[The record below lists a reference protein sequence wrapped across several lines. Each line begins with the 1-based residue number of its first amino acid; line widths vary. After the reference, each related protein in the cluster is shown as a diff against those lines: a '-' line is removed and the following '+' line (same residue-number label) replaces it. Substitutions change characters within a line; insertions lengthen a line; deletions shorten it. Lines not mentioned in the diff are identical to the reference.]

1 MTGGTL
7 IVTRA
12 INLHSYYKEQLEGFG
27 FENFMITDTDR
38 NGLDMIIFETAPRHL
53 MIEACFYRRS
63 TPYMMAELLEGFPDL
78 NITAFNLYDY
88 PDDNAKWFILNGVK
102 SYVNK
107 FEGMEEFYKG
117 LKCVRDGKYYISP
130 NITECIGK
138 MKIMP
143 EKADKVSRR
152 ENEVLQLV
160 CEGDSANE
168 IADNLNIS
176 FNTVKVHKQNLYRIF
191 NVSNSIQL
199 LWAAVSA
206 GKVNFEETLYF
217 KKNKQ
222 RTESKEQREER
233 NEE

>member
-12 INLHSYYKEQLEGFG
+12 VNLHSHYKEQLEGFG
-27 FENFMITDTDR
+27 FENFIITDTDR
-38 NGLDMIIFETAPRHL
+38 NGLDMIIYETAPCHL

-63 TPYMMAELLEGFPDL
+63 TPYMMIELLNIFPDL

-107 FEGMEEFYKG
+107 FEGMEEFKKG
-117 LKCVRDGKYYISP
+117 LKCVRDGKLYISP
-130 NITECIGK
+130 NIINCIGK
-138 MKIMP
+138 MKILP
-143 EKADKVSRR
+143 EKADKVTRR

-160 CEGDSANE
+160 CEGDNAYE
-168 IADNLNIS
+168 IADTLNIS

-191 NVSNSIQL
+191 NVRNSNQL
-199 LWAAVSA
+199 LWAAVEA
-206 GKVNFEETLYF
+206 GKVDFEETLYF
-217 KKNKQ
+217 MKNKLNMN
-222 RTESKEQREER
+222 RRKS
-233 NEE
+233 